1 MASPND
7 NTQMIS
13 IFGFPDYNNFN
24 EPTPFTNR
32 PATLIGFTSAFL
44 VCVDLRQWRDYGAS

>member
-44 VCVDLRQWRDYGAS
+44 VCVDLR